1 MVSGETRKMQASK
14 RGTVVEAKEGGR
26 TKQRQHPL
34 LISAAMYPARR
45 MAQ

>member
-1 MVSGETRKMQASK
+1 MNMRKQVNRGTDEQVVTRK
-14 RGTVVEAKEGGR
+14 GGGR